1 MSKLCLFQLVD
12 KTVVLGISKFS
23 HIPVY
28 FNLSFILLTKTIVL
42 VFILIVFSD
51 IAIHNPVLHLHLCI

>member
-1 MSKLCLFQLVD
+1 MDLIFLLFLIFLFSFFILVSKLCLFQLVD

-28 FNLSFILLTKTIVL
+28 LISALFYEQKQSF
-42 VFILIVFSD
+42 
-51 IAIHNPVLHLHLCI
+51 

>member
-28 FNLSFILLTKTIVL
+28 FNLSFILLTKTIFL
-42 VFILIVFSD
+42 VVIVVSE
-51 IAIHNPVLHLHLCI
+51 IPVFYLKSNV

>member
-1 MSKLCLFQLVD
+1 MDLIFLLFLIFLFSFFMLVSKLCLFQLVD

-28 FNLSFILLTKTIVL
+28 
-42 VFILIVFSD
+42 LISALFY
-51 IAIHNPVLHLHLCI
+51 